1 MNEQDNVVAILTEI
15 KGLLSQTKKTLNVE
29 DLSRYTGLSKSKIY
43 KLTQSRLIQLY
54 TGPAG
59 LLQTYHIQGQ
69 QTHQWHVNLMFGT
82 NGISELCG
90 HWAYLR
96 MWK

>member
-43 KLTQSRLIQLY
+43 KLTQLKLIPMGNNPHIRQKFFDKDTIDNWLLGEPDLSDETLEHKFNEQLMKNRK
-54 TGPAG
+54 
-59 LLQTYHIQGQ
+59 H
-69 QTHQWHVNLMFGT
+69 
-82 NGISELCG
+82 
-90 HWAYLR
+90 
-96 MWK
+96 